1 MKKISVLL
9 FATLV
14 SLCLFTACDT
24 EKEEGYETPADLI
37 GKWKFVEDQIIVR
50 TSDKEADRVI
60 DIDLEAKMET
70 EYDLT
75 SIEFTSI
82 GTFFV
87 NGKIAGTYVVKGNRM
102 ALSYATESLEVKFEI
117 KDNNLSVSRSYLAY
131 YEEEQ
136 RENLPI
142 DKEVEIYEVTYTEY
156 FKR

>member
-1 MKKISVLL
+1 MKKINALL
-9 FATLV
+9 LASLV
-14 SLCLFTACDT
+14 SLCLFTACDP
-24 EKEEGYETPADLI
+24 EKEYETPAVLI

-70 EYDLT
+70 EYDPS

-87 NGKIAGTYVVKGNRM
+87 DNVLSGTYTVEGNK
-102 ALSYATESLEVKFEI
+102 LLLKYEGETIEGKFEVK
-117 KDNNLSVSRSYLAY
+117 DGSLSVSRSYLTY